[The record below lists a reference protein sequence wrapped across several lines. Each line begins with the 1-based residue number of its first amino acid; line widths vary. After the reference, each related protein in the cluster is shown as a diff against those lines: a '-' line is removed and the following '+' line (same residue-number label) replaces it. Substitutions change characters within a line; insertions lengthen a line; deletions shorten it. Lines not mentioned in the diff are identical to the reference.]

1 MELWFRGEE
10 GISKADR
17 DRPRCFAAQFS
28 DLNEVECFCSSSVHG
43 LGNRQTDRLLN
54 IHSRESWYLHVT
66 LSELE
71 LLLPVPAA
79 GTPTVVLPDYGE
91 SGLTVQQ
98 DQLNSI
104 H

>member
-1 MELWFRGEE
+1 MELWFRREE
-10 GISKADR
+10 GISGADR
-17 DRPRCFAAQFS
+17 DRLRCFAAQFP
-28 DLNEVECFCSSSVHG
+28 DLNEVECSVHG

-54 IHSRESWYLHVT
+54 IHSRERWYLHVT
-66 LSELE
+66 LSEQE
-71 LLLPVPAA
+71 LLFPVPAA

-98 DQLNSI
+98 DLLNSI